1 MFEKILRAK
10 LNLLLGI
17 FKGSLQI
24 AVSCSSPVSIN
35 LDQSLKELPY
45 RFTLQSRSKG
55 YVPGSLIRT
64 PLVDNPAEMV
74 RESLKKGLLNL
85 TTRNM

>member
-10 LNLLLGI
+10 LNLFLAI

-24 AVSCSSPVSIN
+24 AVSCSSPVSIS

-55 YVPGSLIRT
+55 CVPGSLIHT
-64 PLVDNPAEMV
+64 PLLIQLRLFATV
-74 RESLKKGLLNL
+74 
-85 TTRNM
+85 